1 MNVFLEVA
9 QQTMKKPNISFT
21 SFIVNFIVI
30 RVGHLFFL
38 LFKLILHFESQTVLT
53 FTNHCMPRIT
63 LNVCVCKERCQRKVF
78 LLLLSAEKSDINWIT
93 WINESVSHSIIW
105 LFHFALEFH
114 CLILLFHFVV
124 LCFSWTRTN
133 ISPTFSDSSQTHT
146 HTHTHTLP

>member
-93 WINESVSHSIIW
+93 WINESVSHSII
-105 LFHFALEFH
+105 
-114 CLILLFHFVV
+114 
-124 LCFSWTRTN
+124 
-133 ISPTFSDSSQTHT
+133 
-146 HTHTHTLP
+146 